1 VWSRAGGWGLRRA
14 RLSAARAS
22 TPLFVTADPSAGR
35 GAPNAVKLQ
44 VIVRGQADDRASRYS
59 GTYPSATLGQIDR
72 DRDEAEHATQRTHG
86 PALSQPCDDPELSR
100 LR

>member
-1 VWSRAGGWGLRRA
+1 
-14 RLSAARAS
+14 
-22 TPLFVTADPSAGR
+22 
-35 GAPNAVKLQ
+35 